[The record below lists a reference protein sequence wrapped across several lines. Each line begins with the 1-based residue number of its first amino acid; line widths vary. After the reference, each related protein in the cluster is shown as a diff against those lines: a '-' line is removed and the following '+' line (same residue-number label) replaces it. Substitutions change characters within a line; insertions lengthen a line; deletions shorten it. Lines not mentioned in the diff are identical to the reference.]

1 MIITYLIIGFLS
13 FVGAIFSLFPT
24 VSALPAGMSDSLAS
38 VFGYIVP
45 FNFIIPLDTLVGV
58 LGIILTFE
66 LGYLFF
72 KIVMYIY
79 KLIPFVG

>member
-1 MIITYLIIGFLS
+1 MIVTYLIVAFLT
-13 FVGAIFSLFPT
+13 FVGALFHLFPT

-38 VFGYIVP
+38 VFAYIVP

-66 LGYLFF
+66 LGYLLF